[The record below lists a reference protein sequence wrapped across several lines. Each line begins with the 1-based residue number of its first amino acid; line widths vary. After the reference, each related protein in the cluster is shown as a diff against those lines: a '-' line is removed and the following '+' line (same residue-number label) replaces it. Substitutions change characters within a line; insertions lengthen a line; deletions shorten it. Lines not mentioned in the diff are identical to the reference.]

1 MSQSSLYIA
10 FRAAR
15 PRSQVSPS
23 LFFERARATRRPAST
38 LHRRPATTTTHPLPA
53 SQLCRKTALSSSTA
67 APKPRSFSTTAG
79 ARATVTRHN
88 PRKDDDG
95 NEMTIEISERAAEV
109 GYTIRS
115 MNCFATTLLT
125 VYIAPERNHVRR
137 SRAQHA
143 RGVPNIVRLASTGHG
158 DLGWVSWVPVPD
170 VVGGPVEDRRGGG
183 YDIHCGG

>member
-1 MSQSSLYIA
+1 MMSQSSLYIA

-23 LFFERARATRRPAST
+23 LFFERARATRRPSST
-38 LHRRPATTTTHPLPA
+38 LHRPPATTTTYPLPA
-53 SQLCRKTALSSSTA
+53 SQLSRKNALSSSTA

-115 MNCFATTLLT
+115 MNCFATALLT
-125 VYIAPERNHVRR
+125 VHIAPEGNHVRR
-137 SRAQHA
+137 ARAKHA
-143 RGVPNIVRLASTGHG
+143 GIIPDVLRLTPTGHG
-158 DLGWVSWVPVPD
+158 DLGRVSWVSVPD
-170 VVGGPVEDRRGGG
+170 VVRGPVEDR
-183 YDIHCGG
+183 